1 MKLKKL
7 HITIQYVYVAQKKTA
22 NFRIVF
28 HKITLDMHNK
38 AKQINIKA

>member
-7 HITIQYVYVAQKKTA
+7 HITIQHVYVAQKTA

-38 AKQINIKA
+38 AKQIKA